1 VINLSK
7 KLIIILT
14 SLTLLGCGFE
24 LQNTVNFAG
33 KFETLYIQTADP
45 YTVFYRTIRRQM
57 LSHGVEIVTE
67 SVNVDYALIIHQ
79 DESNQRTLSVS
90 GRNTPREYE
99 VYYLVKWS
107 LVKGNQVIIQPMT
120 SSKYQDYT
128 FDQRQLLGKSNESR
142 IIQEA
147 LAEDIVQM
155 ILVKLNQVL

>member
-1 VINLSK
+1 M
-7 KLIIILT
+7 
-14 SLTLLGCGFE
+14 TLLGCGFE

-33 KFETLYIQTADP
+33 KFETLYIQPADP

-57 LSHGVEIVTE
+57 LNHGVEIVTE

-79 DESNQRTLSVS
+79 DESDQRTLSVS

-147 LAEDIVQM
+147 LAKDIVQM
-155 ILVKLNQVL
+155 ILVKLNQTL

>member
-1 VINLSK
+1 M
-7 KLIIILT
+7 
-14 SLTLLGCGFE
+14 TLLGCGFE
-24 LQNTVNFAG
+24 LQNTVNFTG

-107 LVKGNQVIIQPMT
+107 LVKGNQVIVQPMT

>member
-1 VINLSK
+1 M
-7 KLIIILT
+7 
-14 SLTLLGCGFE
+14 TLLGCGFE
-24 LQNTVNFAG
+24 LQNTVNFTG

-45 YTVFYRTIRRQM
+45 YTVFNRTIRRQM

>member
-1 VINLSK
+1 M
-7 KLIIILT
+7 
-14 SLTLLGCGFE
+14 TLLGCGFE

-107 LVKGNQVIIQPMT
+107 LVKGNRVIIQPMT

-147 LAEDIVQM
+147 LAKDIVQM
-155 ILVKLNQVL
+155 ILVKLNQTL

>member
-1 VINLSK
+1 M
-7 KLIIILT
+7 
-14 SLTLLGCGFE
+14 TLLGCGFE

-107 LVKGNQVIIQPMT
+107 LTKGNQVIVQPT
-120 SSKYQDYT
+120 ISNKFQDYT
-128 FDQRQLLGKSNESR
+128 FDQRQLLGKSTESR
-142 IIQEA
+142 IIQES

-155 ILVKLNQVL
+155 ILVKLNQLL